1 MAYRLVFVQNII
13 CEQDFHVIDWENDFV
28 CKYEMRGKAV
38 GQPS

>member
-28 CKYEMRGKAV
+28 CKYEIRGNEAR
-38 GQPS
+38 QLR